1 MNPYPPKSSKQT
13 APTSAEKEAGN
24 HRFTG
29 RDLVVLDDTARGAAI
44 ERKAQTVSLR
54 MANLR
59 DYKSATSPLI
69 AVSKALAEADG
80 VVFDQ
85 LKVAVVNAP
94 HTEQVHRLTTAR
106 SSDRIFLGQER
117 ERYVY
122 ALAKRTGRNTRNTK
136 QAKKPLTSYLDDE
149 HATWGIHATNVL
161 QSKYTG
167 KGVRVAI
174 LDTGIYAEHPDFEGR
189 KIRAVSFVGQSP
201 NDIDGHGT
209 HCAGVAAGHVS
220 QSHGFRYGVAPNAQL
235 FVAKVLKNNG
245 EGEDNFV
252 LAGIEWALEN
262 KCKVIS
268 MSLGSAVKNG
278 ETYYES
284 YETVARRALKS
295 GTLLIAAAGNDSRRK
310 RGVIKPVN
318 HPANCPSILS
328 VSAVDHQYQVADF
341 SCGGSRKK
349 GNQVNITAP
358 GVDIISCT
366 KKGKYDIL
374 SGTSMATPFV
384 AGMAALLWE
393 KYPNVTGDAIWKKLV
408 EGARALD
415 LRASDAGAGIIF
427 TT

>member
-1 MNPYPPKSSKQT
+1 MAKYLPSSSKRE
-13 APTSAEKEAGN
+13 PVLSAEKEAGT

-29 RDLVVLDDTARGAAI
+29 RDLVVLNDTAGSTAI
-44 ERKAQTVSLR
+44 ERKAQSASLR

-59 DYKSATSPLI
+59 DYKSATSPLT

-94 HTEQVHRLTTAR
+94 HTEQVHRLTAAR
-106 SSDRIFLGQER
+106 SGDRIFLGQER

-122 ALAKRTGRNTRNTK
+122 ALAKRPV
-136 QAKKPLTSYLDDE
+136 KKPLTSYLDDE
-149 HATWGIHATNVL
+149 HATWGIHAINVL
-161 QSKYTG
+161 KSKYTG
-167 KGVRVAI
+167 KGVRMAI

-189 KIRAVSFVGQSP
+189 KIRAVSFVGKST
-201 NDIDGHGT
+201 NDLDGHGT
-209 HCAGVAAGHVS
+209 HCAGIAAGHVS
-220 QSHGFRYGVAPNAQL
+220 QSHGFRYGVAPQAQL

-366 KKGKYDIL
+366 KKGYDVL

-408 EGARALD
+408 AGARALD
-415 LRASDAGAGIIF
+415 LRTSDAGAGIIF
-427 TT
+427 TP

>member
-1 MNPYPPKSSKQT
+1 MTNFVPPSKRE
-13 APTSAEKEAGN
+13 PVLSAEKEAGT

-29 RDLVVLDDTARGAAI
+29 RDIVVLNDTTSSTAV
-44 ERKAQTVSLR
+44 ERKAQTASLR

-59 DYKSATSPLI
+59 DYKSATSPQA

-85 LKVAVVNAP
+85 LKVAIVNAP
-94 HTEQVHRLTTAR
+94 HTEQVHRLTASR
-106 SSDRIFLGQER
+106 SGDRIFLGQER

-122 ALAKRTGRNTRNTK
+122 ALATRAVK
-136 QAKKPLTSYLDDE
+136 KKPATLTSYLDDE

-161 QSKYTG
+161 KSKYTG
-167 KGVRVAI
+167 KGVRIAI
-174 LDTGIYAEHPDFEGR
+174 LDTGIQADHPDFANR
-189 KIRAVSFVGQSP
+189 KIRAVSFVGRTP
-201 NDIDGHGT
+201 NDADGHGT
-209 HCAGVAAGHVS
+209 HCAGIAAGNVS

-235 FVAKVLKNNG
+235 YVAKVLKNNG

-268 MSLGSAVKNG
+268 MSLGSAVKPG
-278 ETYYES
+278 ESYYES

-328 VSAVDHQYQVADF
+328 VSAVDHQYNVADF
-341 SCGGSRKK
+341 SCGGSRSK

-366 KKGKYDIL
+366 RKGYDVL
-374 SGTSMATPFV
+374 SGTSMATPFA

-408 EGARALD
+408 AGARALN
-415 LRASDAGAGIIF
+415 LRSSDAGAGIIF
-427 TT
+427 TP

>member
-1 MNPYPPKSSKQT
+1 MPNYLPSSSKRE
-13 APTSAEKEAGN
+13 PVLSAEKEAGT

-29 RDLVVLDDTARGAAI
+29 RDIVVLNDTAGSTAI
-44 ERKAQTVSLR
+44 ERKAQTASLR

-59 DYKSATSPLI
+59 DYKSATSPLT

-94 HTEQVHRLTTAR
+94 HTEQVQRLTTAR
-106 SSDRIFLGQER
+106 SGDRIFLGQER

-122 ALAKRTGRNTRNTK
+122 ALATR
-136 QAKKPLTSYLDDE
+136 AVRKKPATLTSYLDDE

-161 QSKYTG
+161 KSKYTG
-167 KGVRVAI
+167 KGVRIAI
-174 LDTGIYAEHPDFEGR
+174 LDTGIHTDHPDFADR
-189 KIRAVSFVGQSP
+189 KIRAVSFVGRTA
-201 NDIDGHGT
+201 NDLDGHGT
-209 HCAGVAAGHVS
+209 HCAGIAVGNVS
-220 QSHGFRYGVAPNAQL
+220 QSHGFRYGVAPHAQL
-235 FVAKVLKNNG
+235 YVAKVLKNNG

-295 GTLLIAAAGNDSRRK
+295 GTLLVAAAGNDSRRK

-366 KKGKYDIL
+366 KKGYDVL

-408 EGARALD
+408 NEARGLN
-415 LRASDAGAGIIF
+415 LRSSDAGAGIAF
-427 TT
+427 VS